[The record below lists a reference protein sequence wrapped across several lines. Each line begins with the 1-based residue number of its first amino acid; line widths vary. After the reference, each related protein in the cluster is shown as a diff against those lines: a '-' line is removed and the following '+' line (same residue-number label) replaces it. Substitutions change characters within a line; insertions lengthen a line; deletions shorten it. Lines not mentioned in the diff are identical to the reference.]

1 MPVPKQGKQDG
12 KHLQTVKISG
22 YFPKYNSSESRPEG
36 RPDDEDEDNYNYDND
51 VDDFNEFNEDF
62 ECISTPTR
70 ERIMIRKGGKNKEIK
85 VKGKFMVD
93 GPWFIISFDAV
104 LVNNVYDVQGTPTYS
119 LRMEMG
125 TNGEDILNKL
135 LGYSFG
141 FPSPKIP
148 EGQMKEAFLTY
159 FNQCRSRNKVKNFTF
174 NQFFKALEE
183 ALKMEVD
190 PDSKLLIQAAKK
202 MIYRFDPFNKC
213 FRGVPH
219 DREEEEKKKQSK
231 FDLRYIYRCYKCPVL
246 FRVLPLLMEKE
257 ALAILS
263 TDILS
268 DLEDLESVLKNSPED
283 LGFYTTM
290 QEHGWGRV
298 EASFQGFVKAGLIP
312 ANLFKCT
319 QDSTQQGLSSKPPSN
334 RKCHHD
340 EPSTSTAH
348 QDNAGTSS
356 SRQTKRPLPLSV
368 TMAKAI
374 KDYDLVKSLCREG
387 KHTFVKDYMMR
398 KAWHR
403 DACCPNVPFGH
414 IKEDHFVELQ
424 KRDVVTIEERIP
436 QSETM
441 YHWNRY
447 RRYEEKIARALVS
460 DLLHQTVANQ
470 STPPTEEFSEFN
482 LDEYQLPAVMH
493 MWKSPVSIILG
504 RGGCGKTHVV
514 ASYISKCLKERENEK
529 KLKVEKAAQEGNQE
543 ATDEASD
550 GEEKEEKDK
559 EEGESNDNR
568 NRVRIK
574 AMDEPL
580 VLLTAPTGRAAS
592 IIGRRTGL
600 KAKTLHSVLGTAR
613 MSEPDKFIYRKVE
626 ILVVDE
632 CSLVP
637 ISVLSGVLSAL
648 LRHSLKK
655 VIFLGD
661 PHQLP
666 SIDPGNFLQDIIKVF
681 KETNSD
687 CIHTLKKNHRTDEG
701 GRLINENSRKIAEE
715 KRSDL
720 QYQPDMF
727 ELLDTSARQAGNG
740 LDQTIKTLLESKPQL
755 KDDRNSQ
762 FVAFRNVDV
771 KDINGICCRH
781 YAAHAPYKKG
791 GGLDLHIHD
800 KICAR
805 KNGTIVVHGEYDP
818 KAKEKKKKERERDGE
833 AGSSKDDGDDGC
845 RIRRINNGDTFF
857 IKNWRVEVEQNKKR
871 DIVTLQS
878 LDEEEGKVFEVNLRD
893 LIRNFKIEY
902 AWARTINTYQ
912 GSETDHIV
920 YVLSPSSPYE
930 NRQHLYTAI
939 TRGRKGCIIIGTPSR
954 LGTVIKKDPRERFTS
969 LARFLKENLAEPQF
983 SRCNYPGQADPRTPE
998 RQAPNNFSGS
1008 NTGVSASSPCLKSL
1022 AQEWSVRRSPLHLPA
1037 GSNPSTPAS
1046 GQHQPNQ
1053 WRMCEELANSLISNG
1068 HPTSRAVPVSGCES
1082 SSRSNGPSTSK
1093 AVLVSGCESSSI
1105 PNGPSFSRA
1114 LPVSGCES
1122 FSRSNVPATS
1132 RAVPVSECES
1142 FSRSN
1147 GPSTS
1152 SAVLESGCESS
1163 SLGCMSLV
1171 GPVNG
1176 CGPSARATPACN
1188 QLSGNSRGSPSVG
1201 PSTTNTSS
1209 THKARPVT
1217 ANKSNPSIAPT
1228 GTSNGWS
1235 PSEKPSHG
1243 YQPLPGTS
1251 NRESPSVRPSSGYQP
1266 LPGTPNR
1273 GSPSVRPSS
1282 GYQPLPGTSNRE
1294 SPSVRSSSGYQPLP
1308 GTSNRGSPT
1317 VRPLSGYQPL
1327 PGTSNRE
1334 SPSVRSSSG
1343 YQPLPGTSNRESPS
1357 VRPSSGYQPLPGTSN
1372 RESPS
1377 VRPSSG
1383 YQPLPGTSNRESP
1396 SVRSSSGYQ
1405 PPPGTSS
1412 RGSPSV
1418 KPSSGYQPPAGNS
1431 IGCSP
1436 SVRPSSGYQPPAGT
1450 SNRGSPSVRPSSG
1463 YQPLPG
1469 TSSRGS
1475 PSVRPSSGYQPLPGT
1490 SSRGSPSVR
1499 PSSEYQPPAGT
1510 SNRGSPSVRP
1520 SSGYQPPAGN
1530 SIGCSPSVRPS
1541 PGCQTTH
1548 PPPPGTSNGCNQS
1561 VRTSSG
1567 FHPPPITSN
1576 IGACSPL
1583 VRPSPGHQPPP
1594 GTSNGRSQ
1602 SVRSSPGHQP
1612 LRSSHAYISSSRTLP
1627 ACNPVA
1633 EASSAYNSSGPVPLS
1648 DQSKAVDLPTPVA
1661 TEDVQ
1666 PEVRAKP
1673 NRDRLSR
1680 KRKVRAVASTV
1691 NQQVSSIHNGTVPV
1705 DSGEPKK
1712 FCARG
1717 SSLAMSSESAVAGGQ
1732 MQLKKDPTSIENGRE
1747 QARAKETSPG
1757 KDEREMPFTSVLP
1770 REQTFVVPSRC
1781 STDGDEKKSHST
1793 SRSHLKR
1800 LSDTLKEDVQSAATG
1815 SKVKRL
1821 ATDEKVS
1828 TVSSSRYDRLS
1839 YNDTSICP
1847 RRAVDVRESPKRL
1860 NSCSRSPLRS
1870 LSSTSRNVLKP
1881 FSSKYPQGKEKSQ
1894 IISEINEMQTC
1905 STKIQSVQQSSESS
1919 QEVQI
1924 CVPGLYRGRFRFV
1937 RRLYSQD
1944 SEDQSSQNGKS
1955 TGWKEECPFEDSE
1968 DLELSQFLLQ
1978 PPCAPQL
1985 HPPLNRLEE
1994 CHEDAD
2000 DEGSD
2005 ESDDTLL
2012 SCSSDETVFSSS
2024 GTSPCLG
2031 TSGGFGDDEDEELSQ
2046 FLFQHP
2052 SLQIL

>member
-12 KHLQTVKISG
+12 KNLPTVKISG
-22 YFPKYNSSESRPEG
+22 YFPYYNSSEPDR
-36 RPDDEDEDNYNYDND
+36 RPDDEDEDNYDND
-51 VDDFNEFNEDF
+51 VDDFYEFNEDF

-104 LVNNVYDVQGTPTYS
+104 LVNNVYHVQGTPTYS

-135 LGYSFG
+135 LKYSFG

-514 ASYISKCLKERENEK
+514 ASYISKYLEYKENER
-529 KLKVEKAAQEGNQE
+529 KLKIEKAAQDGNQE

-550 GEEKEEKDK
+550 GEEKDEEEDL
-559 EEGESNDNR
+559 
-568 NRVRIK
+568 
-574 AMDEPL
+574 PL

-613 MSEPDKFIYRKVE
+613 NSKPKNFIYRKVE

-740 LDQTIKTLLESKPQL
+740 LDQTIKTLLESKPQF

-893 LIRNFKIEY
+893 LIRKFKIEY

-920 YVLSPSSPYE
+920 YVLSPNSPYE

-954 LGTVIKKDPRERFTS
+954 LITVIKKDPRERFTS
-969 LARFLKENLAEPQF
+969 LARFLKENLAEPLF

-1068 HPTSRAVPVSGCES
+1068 HSTSRAVPVSGCES

-1163 SLGCMSLV
+1163 SPGCMSLV

-1308 GTSNRGSPT
+1308 GTSNRGSP
-1317 VRPLSGYQPL
+1317 
-1327 PGTSNRE
+1327 
-1334 SPSVRSSSG
+1334 SVRSSSG
-1343 YQPLPGTSNRESPS
+1343 YQPLPGNSRGSPSVGPSTASTAPPGTSNRSPSEGPSSTHKARPVNSNRSNPSIALTGTSNGHSPS
-1357 VRPSSGYQPLPGTSN
+1357 VRPSFGYQPLPGNSRGSPSVGPSTANTAPPGTSNRSPSEGPSSTHKARPVTSNRSNPSIALTGTSNGCSPSVKPSSGYQPLPGTSN
-1372 RESPS
+1372 RGSPS
-1377 VRPSSG
+1377 VRPPSG
-1383 YQPLPGTSNRESP
+1383 YQPL
-1396 SVRSSSGYQ
+1396 
-1405 PPPGTSS
+1405 PGTSS

-1418 KPSSGYQPPAGNS
+1418 RPSSGYQPPAGNS

-1436 SVRPSSGYQPPAGT
+1436 SVRPSSGYQPPAG
-1450 SNRGSPSVRPSSG
+1450 
-1463 YQPLPG
+1463 
-1469 TSSRGS
+1469 
-1475 PSVRPSSGYQPLPGT
+1475 
-1490 SSRGSPSVR
+1490 
-1499 PSSEYQPPAGT
+1499 
-1510 SNRGSPSVRP
+1510 
-1520 SSGYQPPAGN
+1520 N
-1530 SIGCSPSVRPS
+1530 SIGCSPSVR
-1541 PGCQTTH
+1541 TL
-1548 PPPPGTSNGCNQS
+1548 
-1561 VRTSSG
+1561 SG
-1567 FHPPPITSN
+1567 FQPPPITSN
-1576 IGACSPL
+1576 RGACSPL

-1770 REQTFVVPSRC
+1770 REQTLVVPSRC

-1800 LSDTLKEDVQSAATG
+1800 LSDTLKEDVQSVATG

-1881 FSSKYPQGKEKSQ
+1881 VSSKYPQGKEKSQ
-1894 IISEINEMQTC
+1894 IMSEINEMQMC
-1905 STKIQSVQQSSESS
+1905 SSKIQSVHQSSENS
-1919 QEVQI
+1919 QEVKI
-1924 CVPGLYRGRFRFV
+1924 CVPGLYRGRYRFV

-1944 SEDQSSQNGKS
+1944 SEDQSSQHGKS

-2005 ESDDTLL
+2005 DTLL